1 MCLVLQTFVDESY
14 GANDYYVGGI
24 ILNDQQLAYLE
35 GELLDLKRRASAQFG
50 VPEDIELHAHE
61 IMQCKR
67 LWRCLKGSPHEQV
80 YICKQ
85 VLEAVVASGAVV
97 HLQGVNVRRLN
108 ARYRYPDSP
117 YAVSLRHMLERV
129 EEHCVRLGERS
140 EVLLDILD
148 ESDTAT
154 AAIAGYVRRK
164 TPGYRPMHLTSIVHP
179 IQYADSRDHLGIQA
193 ADVVTY
199 VLRRHLEVQVAH
211 PKALRASRMLFET
224 VWPAV
229 RSNRK
234 WEP

>member
-1 MCLVLQTFVDESY
+1 MLHTFVDESY
-14 GANDYYVGGI
+14 GEDDYYVGGI
-24 ILNDQQLAYLE
+24 ILNGRQLAVLE
-35 GELLDLKRRASAQFG
+35 ASLLDLKRRVSERFG

-67 LWRCLKGSPHEQV
+67 SWKCLKGVPHEQI

-85 VLEAVVASGAVV
+85 VVEAVVASGAVI

-129 EEHCVRLGERS
+129 EDHCSRLNEKS
-140 EVLLDILD
+140 EVILDILD

-154 AAIAGYVRRK
+154 AVIAGYVNRR
-164 TPGYRPMHLTSIVHP
+164 TPGYRPTNLTSIVHP

-199 VLRRHLEVQVAH
+199 ILRRHLEVQVAH
-211 PKALRASRMLFET
+211 PKAMKASKMLFDI
-224 VWPAV
+224 VRPAL

-234 WEP
+234 